1 VFFYWGRFLHFSS
14 AWSCVGSWVR
24 GGSSYHS
31 LQEQCTHSLLVVTL
45 FLVAA
50 CPLLAVAAI
59 PCGVAW
65 DNKEEIP
72 VVGRPP
78 LKSSS
83 GLGEGD

>member
-1 VFFYWGRFLHFSS
+1 
-14 AWSCVGSWVR
+14 
-24 GGSSYHS
+24 
-31 LQEQCTHSLLVVTL
+31 LLVVTL

-50 CPLLAVAAI
+50 CPLLGVAAI
-59 PCGVAW
+59 PCGAAW

-72 VVGRPP
+72 VVGRPL

>member
-1 VFFYWGRFLHFSS
+1 
-14 AWSCVGSWVR
+14 
-24 GGSSYHS
+24 
-31 LQEQCTHSLLVVTL
+31 VTL

-50 CPLLAVAAI
+50 CPLLGVAAI
-59 PCGVAW
+59 PCGAACPLLGVAAIPCGAAW

-72 VVGRPP
+72 VVGRPL